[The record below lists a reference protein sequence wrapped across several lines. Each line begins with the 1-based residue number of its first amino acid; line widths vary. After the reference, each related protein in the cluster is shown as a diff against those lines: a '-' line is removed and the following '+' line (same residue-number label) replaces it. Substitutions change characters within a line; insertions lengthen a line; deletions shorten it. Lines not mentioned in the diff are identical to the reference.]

1 MTIAA
6 TLYNDFE
13 THVEARLP
21 IVKKLNADI
30 AQVVADPDF
39 RQALAVRGF
48 DAVSSSPEELAQF
61 LAKDYVK
68 FRDLIQKLGLQVE

>member
-1 MTIAA
+1 VLAPSGTPA
-6 TLYNDFE
+6 
-13 THVEARLP
+13 P

>member
-1 MTIAA
+1 MNQRKV
-6 TLYNDFE
+6 L
-13 THVEARLP
+13 
-21 IVKKLNADI
+21 AD
-30 AQVVADPDF
+30 QVVADPDF